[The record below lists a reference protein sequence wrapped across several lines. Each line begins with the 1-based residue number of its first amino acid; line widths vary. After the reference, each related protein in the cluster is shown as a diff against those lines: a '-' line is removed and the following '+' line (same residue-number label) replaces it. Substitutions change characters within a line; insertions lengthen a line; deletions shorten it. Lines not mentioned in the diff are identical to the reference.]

1 MQLFSKELPCPG
13 GTKLLLNF
21 DAVRCVWYI
30 CNSNAFSF
38 LLNLYETDVLLSC
51 LAWAQTER
59 EEEMQNHVSIGLIK
73 LRGKSFTPLF
83 VLDSR

>member
-1 MQLFSKELPCPG
+1 MPRRYEVAPEL
-13 GTKLLLNF
+13 

-73 LRGKSFTPLF
+73 LCRKVFDA
-83 VLDSR
+83 VVCSRFKVTSAS